1 MTRPD
6 AGGARPGRVRPGPQT
21 LIHTNNCSNPH
32 GCSLSGGS
40 PGVPVV
46 RYSLEWGVSEAV
58 TKAAFLIAVG
68 LAKGGMQ

>member
-1 MTRPD
+1 
-6 AGGARPGRVRPGPQT
+6 
-21 LIHTNNCSNPH
+21 
-32 GCSLSGGS
+32 
-40 PGVPVV
+40 VV